1 MSLPNQNQKYP
12 KILEFLI
19 FHRNG
24 TCLCD
29 LDTFEENK
37 KSITNKVFTSSANKE
52 NEHRYKLIYGMLF
65 SMKSF
70 VKTLSPIKAKDIYGM
85 LFSMKSF
92 VKTLSPIKAKDY
104 LKTFSTS
111 NYKLHYTEFLNGL
124 RFIFIS
130 TPTNFELNEYLRK
143 IHNLFYTPLISKNIF
158 CEQEEQIKNEVFLEK
173 VYSYICAINSNK
185 I

>member
-1 MSLPNQNQKYP
+1 MSGQK

-29 LDTFEENK
+29 LDSFDENNQVTV
-37 KSITNKVFTSSANKE
+37 TNKVFTSSANKE

-70 VKTLSPIKAKDIYGM
+70 VKTLSPTKNQDS
-85 LFSMKSF
+85 LKSF
-92 VKTLSPIKAKDY
+92 I
-104 LKTFSTS
+104 TS
-111 NYKLHYTEFLNGL
+111 NYKLHYIEFINGL

-130 TPTNFELNEYLRK
+130 TPSDIDLGDELRN
-143 IHNLFYTPLISKNIF
+143 IHRLFYTPLISKNVF
-158 CEQEEQIKNEVFLEK
+158 NSQEEQIKNEVFLEK
-173 VYSYICAINSNK
+173 VYNYISKLNTVL
-185 I
+185 